1 KIDFNSLKIK
11 TINIQNLIMLYLNI
25 KVSAILIKRID
36 SVKGL
41 KESFKKVEEILSLK
55 FYGKENFLITSEEFL
70 GFGDAIKLRKEV
82 TDAILENIE
91 LGEVS
96 ANKEL
101 IKEFARRCS
110 KMNVKP
116 SNLINYVNFMC
127 ELIENH
133 EYVQDDLNDIKELK
147 GKILKS
153 DNIEE
158 LINNSTILIDYIN
171 QRYIKS
177 KELSYKREV
186 NEIIKFIEKNI
197 DKRITL
203 VMVANA
209 VNLNESYL
217 SRIFKS
223 ETGKNLMYF
232 INEVKMKKAKEL
244 LKQQDTL
251 VKEVANSIGMTDQF
265 YFNRVFK
272 KFYGVSPS
280 KFKSDYNNKVL
291 S

>member
-1 KIDFNSLKIK
+1 MYKIYMSKK
-11 TINIQNLIMLYLNI
+11 TIRTMI
-25 KVSAILIKRID
+25 
-36 SVKGL
+36 
-41 KESFKKVEEILSLK
+41 
-55 FYGKENFLITSEEFL
+55 
-70 GFGDAIKLRKEV
+70 
-82 TDAILENIE
+82 
-91 LGEVS
+91 
-96 ANKEL
+96 
-101 IKEFARRCS
+101 
-110 KMNVKP
+110 
-116 SNLINYVNFMC
+116 
-127 ELIENH
+127 
-133 EYVQDDLNDIKELK
+133 NDIKELK

>member
-1 KIDFNSLKIK
+1 
-11 TINIQNLIMLYLNI
+11 
-25 KVSAILIKRID
+25 
-36 SVKGL
+36 
-41 KESFKKVEEILSLK
+41 
-55 FYGKENFLITSEEFL
+55 
-70 GFGDAIKLRKEV
+70 
-82 TDAILENIE
+82 
-91 LGEVS
+91 
-96 ANKEL
+96 
-101 IKEFARRCS
+101 
-110 KMNVKP
+110 MNVKP
-116 SNLINYVNFMC
+116 STLINYVNFMC

-133 EYVQDDLNDIKELK
+133 EYVQDDLNGIKELK

-158 LINNSTILIDYIN
+158 LINNSTLLIDYIN
-171 QRYIKS
+171 QIYIKS
-177 KELSYKREV
+177 KELSYKKEV

-217 SRIFKS
+217 SRIFKN

-280 KFKSDYNNKVL
+280 KFKKDYSNKVL